1 MLEPEFGLTEDD
13 SRDRCHVFGLA
24 EPLECHHGNL
34 AVEAYA
40 KTDKN
45 PGANLS
51 SLGGVVVHSVEQSRT
66 SNG

>member
-1 MLEPEFGLTEDD
+1 MLGPAFGLTEDD

-40 KTDKN
+40 KPDKKE
-45 PGANLS
+45 PWGQFI
-51 SLGGVVVHSVEQSRT
+51 EPWRSR
-66 SNG
+66 GP